1 MSRYRTLFS
10 WSRIT
15 SKIKEL
21 IVTPLQEGCRGEKEG
36 GGDHVRQVLRLRVAR
51 PNNITRDK

>member
-36 GGDHVRQVLRLRVAR
+36 GG
-51 PNNITRDK
+51 IMSDKCSDYV